1 MSELVFSSWGGTVV
15 DNRSGQTSQA
25 ADIKV
30 PLAVAGKEVAAF
42 MSWDG
47 LVITDNNVSV
57 VALANA
63 YMAEASKLAC
73 GECSMGYKGTH
84 MISETLSRITSGAG
98 KPEDIDFLVELSEGI
113 QKNVKCDYCANAV
126 IPLRDA
132 IKNFR
137 ASFDTAAAS
146 KESLPKL
153 DYIKKIT
160 APCQEAC
167 PIHQDIPGYLELIR
181 NRRNTEALEVIRRT
195 NCLPRVTGRT
205 CVAFC
210 EKNCVRKDID
220 SSLSIRAL
228 KRVPA
233 DLGIIKPLGT
243 DKTSKGEKVA
253 IIGGGPAGLSAAQ
266 YLSRKGHQ
274 VSLFDEQLT
283 AGGMTFSGIPSYRLP
298 RNVLA
303 GEIDL
308 IASLGAQIRLNTR
321 VRHAEELKGKYK
333 AVLVA
338 SGAHQSRDNG
348 IDNWNK
354 DYDGLMEGVEFL
366 HAVSSGETV
375 APRQKVMVVG
385 GGNTA
390 IDCARTAL
398 RIGCKEVTVVY
409 RRSRHEM
416 PARDEEVKAAVEE
429 GVKFLFLAVPVK
441 IQSQNSKVV
450 GADCVRMELGEPDAS
465 GRRKP
470 VQLKGSEFVFQSDM
484 VLTAIGETPDLSFL
498 PQGKQLKVDMTTWNS
513 IKTDENGITNIPW
526 LFAAGDCS
534 SGPATIVEAMASG
547 LKAAESLD
555 LFLNKNKMVRP
566 ESESVDTAFHDVG
579 LSRNRRGPK
588 PAVEARAYPHEMV
601 AEDRVKNFEEV
612 EECFNV
618 QVASREADR
627 CLRCYRVMLI
637 VTRQG

>member
-1 MSELVFSSWGGTVV
+1 MSEVVFSSWGGAVV
-15 DNRSGQTSQA
+15 DNRSGQASSAT
-25 ADIKV
+25 DIKV
-30 PLAVAGKEVAAF
+30 PLAFAGKDVAA
-42 MSWDG
+42 WDG
-47 LVITDNNVSV
+47 LVVTDKNVNV
-57 VALANA
+57 VSLANA
-63 YMAEASKLAC
+63 YMAEAAKLAC

-84 MISETLSRITSGAG
+84 VISEMLARIAG
-98 KPEDIDFLVELSEGI
+98 GQGKAEDIDFLVELSDSI
-113 QKNVKCDYCANAV
+113 QKNVKCDFCANAV

-132 IKNFR
+132 LENFR
-137 ASFDTAAAS
+137 AAFDAAAAS
-146 KESLPKL
+146 KEALPKL

-167 PIHQDIPGYLELIR
+167 PIHQDIPGYLELVR

-220 SSLSIRAL
+220 TSLSIRAL

-233 DLGIIKPLGT
+233 DLGIIKPLAS
-243 DKTSKGEKVA
+243 DKTSKKDKVA
-253 IIGGGPAGLSAAQ
+253 IVGAGPAGLSAAQ
-266 YLSRKGHQ
+266 YLSLKGYQ
-274 VSLFDEQLT
+274 VYIFDEQMT
-283 AGGMTFSGIPSYRLP
+283 AGGMTFCGIPAYRLP
-298 RNVLA
+298 RGVLA
-303 GEIDL
+303 GEVDV
-308 IASLGAQIRLNTR
+308 IASEGAQLRLNTR
-321 VRHAEELKGKYK
+321 IRHVEELHGKYK

-338 SGAHQSRDNG
+338 SGAHLSRDNG

-366 HAVSSGETV
+366 RAVSSGETV
-375 APRQKVMVVG
+375 APRQKVLVVG

-398 RIGCKEVTVVY
+398 RIGCKEVTVIY
-409 RRSRHEM
+409 RRGRHEM
-416 PARDEEVKAAVEE
+416 PARDEEVKAAAEE
-429 GVKFLFLAVPVK
+429 GIKFQFLAVPVK

-450 GADCVRMELGEPDAS
+450 GAVCIRMELGEPDAS

-470 VQLKGSEFVFQSDM
+470 LPLKDSEFVFSADM

-498 PQGKQLKVDMTTWNS
+498 PRGKQGKADVTTWNS
-513 IKTDENGITNIPW
+513 IKADENGITNVPW

-534 SGPATIVEAMASG
+534 SGPASVVEALAAG
-547 LKAAESLD
+547 QKAAESLD
-555 LFLNKNKMVRP
+555 IYLSKNKLERP
-566 ESESVDTAFHDVG
+566 ETESVDRAFHEVG

-588 PAVEARAYPHEMV
+588 PAVEARSFPHEMSP
-601 AEDRVKNFEEV
+601 EDRVKNFEEV

-618 QVASREADR
+618 QVAAHEADR

-637 VTRQG
+637 ITRQG